1 MKKIA
6 RVSMLVFTCAVLVG
20 LALAPEARAQY
31 PDRPVTMLIAFSPG
45 GSIDMASRAMAAAL
59 EKVLGKPVVPENRAG
74 GGGTVAPSL
83 LANAKPDGYTIC
95 SVPTTAIV
103 RVPQFQKMTYK
114 PLKSFTPLVAY
125 AKPFNG
131 IVVKADSPFKNFKE
145 IVEFAKKNP
154 NKIKYGTG
162 GIGTAMH
169 HAMAFVEHQENI
181 KWIHVPYKGNADAMT
196 AVLGGHVD
204 VCSAGPE
211 YVPFA
216 RAGTVRIMAITEEK
230 RNPKFPDAPTLK
242 EMGYDWTN
250 ETIFSIIGPAGM
262 PADVTKKLEDAIVK
276 AADSKEVKTMMD
288 SLDMVPILMVGKEYD
303 EYLKAVWTKLEKN
316 LKETGLIKEPATSP
330 Y

>member
-1 MKKIA
+1 
-6 RVSMLVFTCAVLVG
+6 
-20 LALAPEARAQY
+20 
-31 PDRPVTMLIAFSPG
+31 
-45 GSIDMASRAMAAAL
+45 
-59 EKVLGKPVVPENRAG
+59 
-74 GGGTVAPSL
+74 
-83 LANAKPDGYTIC
+83 
-95 SVPTTAIV
+95 
-103 RVPQFQKMTYK
+103 
-114 PLKSFTPLVAY
+114 
-125 AKPFNG
+125 
-131 IVVKADSPFKNFKE
+131 
-145 IVEFAKKNP
+145 
-154 NKIKYGTG
+154 
-162 GIGTAMH
+162 
-169 HAMAFVEHQENI
+169 
-181 KWIHVPYKGNADAMT
+181 MT

-316 LKETGLIKEPATSP
+316 LKDTGLIKEPATAP